1 MTMASQ
7 DIAKELQDL
16 EKKLAAAKTRV
27 EEEQST
33 FSSLEEELR
42 ELRGRLTLTRREV
55 TDFEALL
62 VQKQSELAESERA
75 EAQRVYQE
83 ALDTRDQAAGRLA
96 EAATQVL
103 AELEAYDSARE
114 AVAAAQEL
122 AGAPD
127 GQEPEALAES
137 WDQLVDAVRQRIN
150 EQFEDELV
158 EAASR
163 SLKPGAIEALPE
175 HLREAAR
182 ERARARLQQPRR
194 SAG

>member
-1 MTMASQ
+1 MTVASQ
-7 DIAKELQDL
+7 DVAKELREL
-16 EKKLAAAKTRV
+16 EKKLSSARERV

-33 FSSLEEELR
+33 FSTLEEELR
-42 ELRGRLTLTRREV
+42 ELRGRLTLTRRDV
-55 TDFEALL
+55 TDFEALV
-62 VQKQSELAESERA
+62 VQKQAELAESQRA
-75 EAQRVYQE
+75 EALNVYQE
-83 ALDTRDQAAGRLA
+83 AVETRDQAATRLA

-103 AELEAYDSARE
+103 TELEAYDSARE
-114 AVAAAQEL
+114 AVEAAQEL

-127 GQEPEALAES
+127 GQEPEVLAES
-137 WDQLVDAVRQRIN
+137 WDRLVDAVRQRIN

-194 SAG
+194 SGT